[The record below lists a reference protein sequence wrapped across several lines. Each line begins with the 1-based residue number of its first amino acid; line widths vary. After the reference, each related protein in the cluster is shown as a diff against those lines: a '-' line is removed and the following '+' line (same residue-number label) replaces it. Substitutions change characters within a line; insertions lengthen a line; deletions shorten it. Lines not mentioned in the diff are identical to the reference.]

1 MEDKP
6 TVVSESLLFFILEI
20 SDLVIFYV
28 TIQLGFVLKGLHAL
42 ELFVGIC
49 FGKNE
54 IKSHALSIVLLR

>member
-49 FGKNE
+49 FEKM
-54 IKSHALSIVLLR
+54 K